1 VSSQLLEVQESE
13 RKRIGR
19 ELHDSI
25 GQYLATQKFALE
37 NALEKIDRS
46 KAEEAVK
53 SLEALIP
60 LTQQASEEL
69 RRIHSDLRPSLIDDL
84 GIIATISWFCREFEQ
99 LYSGIRIEKNINIK
113 EEEIPESLKIIVF
126 RILQEALNNIG
137 KHGKANLVGVALEG
151 TSGNIE
157 LVIEDN
163 GQGFDV
169 EHVYSVKGPYSGFG
183 LTNMKERAELSGGT
197 FAIDSTPGAGTIVR
211 ASWQC

>member
-37 NALEKIDRS
+37 NTLEKIDRS
-46 KAEEAVK
+46 TAEEAVE

-69 RRIHSDLRPSLIDDL
+69 RRIHADLRPSLIDDL
-84 GIIATISWFCREFEQ
+84 GIIATISWYCREFEK
-99 LYSGIRIEKNINIK
+99 LYSGIRIEKQINIK
-113 EEEIPESLKIIVF
+113 EEEVPESLKIIVF
-126 RILQEALNNIG
+126 RILQEALNNVG

-169 EHVYSVKGPYSGFG
+169 KHVYSMKGAYSGFG

-197 FAIDSTPGAGTIVR
+197 FAIESNPGAGTIVR